1 MSTKDTIDAL
11 SKLENYYLN
20 TEEMELKRLSEEIE
34 YVSKIITTAYVP
46 RFKSAVET
54 LQKIIRI
61 ENLKGKRYD
70 YELFNRLWKG
80 SYDVASIKD
89 SCGDIFMDNQKFA
102 EHCDNCNL
110 RFGQSD
116 AFMNT
121 KDLVIVNKCPALSAM
136 NIVLKA
142 LKGIVNEQRIDE
154 AYLLR
159 WEDLAS
165 NVSEEDA
172 AGCDSEKAARGEQG
186 ETVEDRISDFR
197 RKIENRRISEGKDY
211 LSFYYVVASSYS
223 IEDAE

>member
-20 TEEMELKRLSEEIE
+20 SEEMELKRLSEEIE

-61 ENLKGKRYD
+61 EKIKGKRYD

-89 SCGDIFMDNQKFA
+89 SCGDKFMDNQKFA

-110 RFGQSD
+110 RFGQSA

-142 LKGIVNEQRIDE
+142 LKSIVNEFPDWYERVMDYAELCVTTDSDKITPKEEKKPYKLFYVSSVKVNATDSKTAMNMAE
-154 AYLLR
+154 EYLKEICTEPFFL
-159 WEDLAS
+159 
-165 NVSEEDA
+165 
-172 AGCDSEKAARGEQG
+172 
-186 ETVEDRISDFR
+186 TT
-197 RKIENRRISEGKDY
+197 KIKNLK
-211 LSFYYVVASSYS
+211 
-223 IEDAE
+223 